1 MKYFLFTIRDQ
12 VAEHYGPLFQA
23 VNTGVA
29 MRNFRQLM
37 KDVPEYDRDAY
48 YLCTVGAF
56 DDESGEVL
64 YHKPEPVIVEDD
76 NHADV

>member
-1 MKYFLFTIRDQ
+1 MKYFLFTIRDK

-23 VNTGVA
+23 VNSGVA
-29 MRNFRQLM
+29 LRNFRQLM

-48 YLCTVGAF
+48 ELHVVGVF
-56 DDESGEVL
+56 DDDNAEIL
-64 YHKPEPVIVEDD
+64 YHKPEVVIVEDD